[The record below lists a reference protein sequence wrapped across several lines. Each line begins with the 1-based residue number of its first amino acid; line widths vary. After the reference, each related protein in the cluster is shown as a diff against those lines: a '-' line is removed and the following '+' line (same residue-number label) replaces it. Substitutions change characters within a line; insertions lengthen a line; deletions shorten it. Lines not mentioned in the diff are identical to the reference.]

1 MPIVSASKILDA
13 PVVDVWGAIRDFGSH
28 SRWIEHHPAISLVG
42 GNGLTIGV
50 KRRVTYGD
58 GSFFDEILTAM
69 DDRKWLQEYDVVGD
83 LPLPVYNVTGAMQL
97 YAHLSSGASAMTPR
111 SPRKRQSPSRKAG
124 STFSRRASI
133 FLPTF
138 SNSTGAGRAT

>member
-1 MPIVSASKILDA
+1 MPIVSASRVIDA
-13 PVVDVWGAIRDFGSH
+13 PVADVWGAIRDFGSH
-28 SRWIEHHPAISLVG
+28 SRWIEHHPAISLEG
-42 GNGLTIGV
+42 GDGLTIGV

-97 YAHLSSGASAMTPR
+97 YAIGSGAGTFVERRLSYDTPL
-111 SPRKRQSPSRKAG
+111 SEAEAAAFAQSRLDLLA
-124 STFSRRASI
+124 ASLDLLADL
-133 FLPTF
+133 FK
-138 SNSTGAGRAT
+138 